1 LILVNRSWTRTIL
14 GALRTPNAALWWVLG
29 GAALFLGL
37 ALSIPFPRSLFRFNV
52 PHPID
57 LAICLAA
64 GILSILWFEA
74 MKLINRHRRRRITA

>member
-1 LILVNRSWTRTIL
+1 MNRSWTRTIL

-52 PHPID
+52 LYPID

-74 MKLINRHRRRRITA
+74 LKLINRHRRRRITA